1 MLFFIFKD
9 ETLGRNDET
18 YVCAPKDIS
27 KLEHRSDPLN
37 CPKHCREIR
46 QIDFDGLDLI
56 GLKYNNMTGDL
67 HLENEEIYP
76 NVKVMK

>member
-27 KLEHRSDPLN
+27 KLRHRSDPLK
-37 CPKHCREIR
+37 CPKHCREVR
-46 QIDFDGLDLI
+46 QVDFDELDRI
-56 GLKYNNMTGDL
+56 GLKYMNGNL
-67 HLENEEIYP
+67 HLENETIFP
-76 NVKVMK
+76 NVKVM